1 MVDLVGDI
9 VAKVPVKNVIRVL
22 HGFSVDRPFQA
33 IYRDEQLAPN
43 LKLITW
49 LTSQYA
55 REGARTL
62 KIYIYLSFDCKTCYS
77 AFNGSRQFKNILNGS
92 WQFLLVPDTW
102 YLVGIMYSMGS
113 DVSRLDIQQ
122 SGVVDG

>member
-1 MVDLVGDI
+1 VTSKLS
-9 VAKVPVKNVIRVL
+9 VIRVL

-92 WQFLLVPDTW
+92 WQFFTGTSICMKNSHTRMIVTS
-102 YLVGIMYSMGS
+102 IENST
-113 DVSRLDIQQ
+113 RCC
-122 SGVVDG
+122 